1 MDSTLGSTLSA
12 QDSERQRG
20 SAWRRQPLLFRVFA
34 CARPLGTSARHSL
47 AELNSVL
54 LGRADSPGFERR
66 TEDGKRILTVHVD
79 DPRVSS
85 QHARLTRALGR
96 WTAQDLDSRNG
107 TFVNG
112 ARVAS
117 AVLADGDVLEVG
129 RTFFLFRDA
138 APMAPDDPADLE
150 TRPDEEAP
158 GMTTLHAP
166 MARELRALSRV
177 AETLLSVLIQGET
190 GTGKELVAR
199 ALHASSGRPGAFV
212 AVNCGALPDT
222 LVESE
227 LFGYRRGAFSEAR
240 EDRPGLVRAADRGTL
255 FLDEVGDMPL
265 SSQPALLRVLQE
277 RQIVPVGATQPVAVD
292 IRVCAASH
300 RPLEKLVRDGILRED
315 LFARLAGLSVR
326 LPPLRERREDLGLLI
341 GSLTRRLA
349 DEPAQVRFFP
359 ESARAL
365 LRYDWPLNVRE
376 LEKSLEAAIALS
388 GGEAIAP
395 AHLPEVVR
403 AALEEK
409 PLRGADEGRPA
420 IQGLSAEDA
429 QRREELTALLTQHG
443 GNITAVAR
451 AMDKERVQVR
461 RWLKRF
467 GIDPASFR

>member
-1 MDSTLGSTLSA
+1 MDSTLGSTVSGHDEGRPEGL
-12 QDSERQRG
+12 
-20 SAWRRQPLLFRVFA
+20 WRRQPLLFRVFA
-34 CARPLGTSARHSL
+34 CARPLGSSARHSL
-47 AELNSVL
+47 ADLESVV

-66 TEDGKRILTVHVD
+66 PEGKKRLLTVHVE

-96 WTAQDLDSRNG
+96 WTVQDLESRNG

-112 ARVAS
+112 VRVGS
-117 AVLADGDVLEVG
+117 AVLSDGDVLETG

-138 APMAPDDPADLE
+138 APMTPDDSLDLE
-150 TRPDEEAP
+150 ARADEDAP

-166 MARELRALSRV
+166 LARELAALSQV
-177 AETLLSVLIQGET
+177 AKTPLSVLIQGES

-199 ALHASSGRPGAFV
+199 ALHASSGRSGAFV

-277 RQIVPVGATQPVAVD
+277 KQVVPVGATQPVTVD
-292 IRVCAASH
+292 IRLCSASH
-300 RPLEKLVRDGILRED
+300 RPLEKLVRDGVLRED
-315 LFARLAGLSVR
+315 LFARLAGLTVR

-341 GSLTRRLA
+341 GVLTRRLA
-349 DEPAQVRFFP
+349 GEPDELRFFP
-359 ESARAL
+359 TTARAL

-376 LEKSLEAAIALS
+376 LEKSLEAAFALS

-395 AHLPEVVR
+395 GHLPETVR
-403 AALEEK
+403 AALDEK
-409 PLRGADEGRPA
+409 PRSAADEGRAA
-420 IQGLSAEDA
+420 IQDLSAEDGE
-429 QRREELTALLTQHG
+429 RRDELTAHLMEHR

-451 AMDKERVQVR
+451 AMGKERVQVR

-467 GIDPASFR
+467 GLDPNRFR